1 MTFDFDQLFDRHHTG
16 STKWSRYPAD
26 VLPMWVADMDFAAPP
41 VIVQALQQ
49 RLLHPLLGYS
59 VAQDNL
65 RDAIVADLWN
75 KYAWQVKPQE
85 LIFLPGV
92 ESGFNMALKA
102 LVQAQQNVVVQVP
115 NYPPLRH
122 APGHWGLN
130 KVELQFEAQADG
142 TYATPLDALRES
154 LKGGGALLLS
164 NPHNPIGKVFA
175 REELQAVADIC
186 AAQDAWIISD
196 EIHAELCFDGRVHIP
211 TASLSPEISKRTI
224 TLMSASKAYNIAGLK
239 TSFMII
245 QDAALRERVNHA
257 RCGMVDSVNPLGM
270 EATRV
275 AYSEAGRLARG
286 IENLPAGQPRL
297 AGERRTHAVAGRDH
311 QCAAGHV
318 SGVARL
324 HRAGPAG
331 SAAVLPRTGQGRP
344 ECRARFWR
352 PASAVR
358 ALELRLPEGDAGR
371 RDCADGAG
379 AGQPQRLRTLG
390 PCGSWLASDDG
401 LTCNIDVVCGTAI
414 AGKPAPTVVPFSL
427 SIQRKSD
434 RTQGKAT
441 GSTRNTGLEI
451 RRPCDD

>member
-1 MTFDFDQLFDRHHTG
+1 MAGRTIPAFTRPRMTFDFDQVFDRHNTG

-41 VIVQALQQ
+41 VVIDALQQ

-65 RDAIVADLWN
+65 REAIVADLWS
-75 KYAWQVKPQE
+75 KFAWQVKPQE

-102 LVQAQQNVVVQVP
+102 LVQPQQNVVVQVP

-130 KVELQFEAQADG
+130 KVELEFVAQADG
-142 TYATPLDALRES
+142 TYLTPLEGLRES
-154 LKGGGALLLS
+154 LIGGGALLLS
-164 NPHNPIGKVFA
+164 NPHNPIGKVFG

-186 AAQDAWIISD
+186 VARDAWIISD

-211 TASLSPEISKRTI
+211 TASLSPEIARRTI

-275 AYSEAGRLARG
+275 AYSEAGPWLA
-286 IENLPAGQPRL
+286 ELKTYLQAN
-297 AGERRTHAVAGRDH
+297 RDWL
-311 QCAAGHV
+311 V
-318 SGVARL
+318 D
-324 HRAGPAG
+324 
-331 SAAVLPRTGQGRP
+331 
-344 ECRARFWR
+344 
-352 PASAVR
+352 AVR
-358 ALELRLPEGDAGR
+358 RRLPGVTLNVPQGTYLAWLDCSALDLANPQQFFLEQAKVGLSAGLDFGDQHQQFVRLNFGCPRSMLEDGIAR
-371 RDCADGAG
+371 MERALAD
-379 AGQPQRLRTLG
+379 
-390 PCGSWLASDDG
+390 
-401 LTCNIDVVCGTAI
+401 
-414 AGKPAPTVVPFSL
+414 
-427 SIQRKSD
+427 
-434 RTQGKAT
+434 
-441 GSTRNTGLEI
+441 RNT
-451 RRPCDD
+451 

>member
-41 VIVQALQQ
+41 VIIEALQQ

-65 RDAIVADLWN
+65 REAIVADLWN
-75 KYAWQVKPQE
+75 KYAWRVKPQE

-102 LVQAQQNVVVQVP
+102 LVQAQQNVVVQTP

-130 KVELQFEAQADG
+130 KVELEFDAQADG
-142 TYATPLDALRES
+142 TYATPLESLRES
-154 LKGGGALLLS
+154 LEGGGALLLS
-164 NPHNPIGKVFA
+164 NPHNPIGKVFDRA
-175 REELQAVADIC
+175 ELQAVADIC
-186 AAQDAWIISD
+186 AAQNAWIISD

-275 AYSEAGRLARG
+275 AYSEAGPWLA
-286 IENLPAGQPRL
+286 EMKTYLQAN
-297 AGERRTHAVAGRDH
+297 RDWL
-311 QCAAGHV
+311 V
-318 SGVARL
+318 D
-324 HRAGPAG
+324 
-331 SAAVLPRTGQGRP
+331 
-344 ECRARFWR
+344 
-352 PASAVR
+352 AVR
-358 ALELRLPEGDAGR
+358 TRLPGVTINVPQGTYLAWLDCTALDLRDPQRFFLEQGKVGLSAGLDFGDAH
-371 RDCADGAG
+371 
-379 AGQPQRLRTLG
+379 QQFVRLNFGCPRALLEEG
-390 PCGSWLASDDG
+390 
-401 LTCNIDVVCGTAI
+401 I
-414 AGKPAPTVVPFSL
+414 ARMERAL
-427 SIQRKSD
+427 SN
-434 RTQGKAT
+434 
-441 GSTRNTGLEI
+441 RNL
-451 RRPCDD
+451 

>member
-41 VIVQALQQ
+41 VIVEALQQ

-65 RDAIVADLWN
+65 REAIVADLWN
-75 KYAWQVKPQE
+75 KYSWQVKPQE

-130 KVELQFEAQADG
+130 KVELEFNAQADG

-275 AYSEAGRLARG
+275 AYSEAAPWLAELKTYLQANRDWLVGAVRTRLPGVTINVPQGTYLAWLDCTALD
-286 IENLPAGQPRL
+286 LPDPQRFFLEQGKVGLSAGLDFGDRHQQFVRLNFGCPRAL
-297 AGERRTHAVAGRDH
+297 LEE
-311 QCAAGHV
+311 
-318 SGVARL
+318 GVARM
-324 HRAGPAG
+324 
-331 SAAVLPRTGQGRP
+331 
-344 ECRARFWR
+344 E
-352 PASAVR
+352 R
-358 ALELRLPEGDAGR
+358 ALA
-371 RDCADGAG
+371 
-379 AGQPQRLRTLG
+379 
-390 PCGSWLASDDG
+390 
-401 LTCNIDVVCGTAI
+401 N
-414 AGKPAPTVVPFSL
+414 
-427 SIQRKSD
+427 
-434 RTQGKAT
+434 
-441 GSTRNTGLEI
+441 RNL
-451 RRPCDD
+451 

>member
-41 VIVQALQQ
+41 VIIEALQQ

-65 RDAIVADLWN
+65 REAIVADLWN
-75 KYAWQVKPQE
+75 KYAWRVKTQE

-102 LVQAQQNVVVQVP
+102 LVQAQQNVVVQTP

-130 KVELQFEAQADG
+130 RVELEFDAQADG
-142 TYATPLDALRES
+142 TYATPLESLREA
-154 LKGGGALLLS
+154 LEGGGALLLS
-164 NPHNPIGKVFA
+164 NPHNPIGKVFDRA
-175 REELQAVADIC
+175 ELQAVADIC
-186 AAQDAWIISD
+186 AAQNAWIISD

-245 QDAALRERVNHA
+245 QDATLRERVNHA

-275 AYSEAGRLARG
+275 AYSEAGPWLA
-286 IENLPAGQPRL
+286 EMKTYLQAN
-297 AGERRTHAVAGRDH
+297 RDWL
-311 QCAAGHV
+311 V
-318 SGVARL
+318 D
-324 HRAGPAG
+324 
-331 SAAVLPRTGQGRP
+331 
-344 ECRARFWR
+344 
-352 PASAVR
+352 AVR
-358 ALELRLPEGDAGR
+358 TRLPGVTINVPQGTYLAWLDCTALDLPDPQRFFLQQGKVGLSAGLDFGDAH
-371 RDCADGAG
+371 
-379 AGQPQRLRTLG
+379 QQFVRLNFGCPRALLEEG
-390 PCGSWLASDDG
+390 IARMERA
-401 LTCNIDVVCGTAI
+401 LTN
-414 AGKPAPTVVPFSL
+414 
-427 SIQRKSD
+427 
-434 RTQGKAT
+434 
-441 GSTRNTGLEI
+441 RNL
-451 RRPCDD
+451 

>member
-1 MTFDFDQLFDRHHTG
+1 MTFDFDQVFDRHNTG

-41 VIVQALQQ
+41 VVIEALQQ

-65 RDAIVADLWN
+65 REAIVADLWS
-75 KYAWQVKPQE
+75 KFAWQVKPQE

-102 LVQAQQNVVVQVP
+102 LVQPQQNVVVQVP

-130 KVELQFEAQADG
+130 KVELKFVAQADG
-142 TYATPLDALRES
+142 TYLTPLEGLRES
-154 LKGGGALLLS
+154 LIGGGALLLS
-164 NPHNPIGKVFA
+164 NPHNPIGKVFG

-186 AAQDAWIISD
+186 VARDAWIISD

-211 TASLSPEISKRTI
+211 TASLSPEIARRTI

-275 AYSEAGRLARG
+275 AYSEAGPWLA
-286 IENLPAGQPRL
+286 ELKTYLQAN
-297 AGERRTHAVAGRDH
+297 RDWL
-311 QCAAGHV
+311 V
-318 SGVARL
+318 D
-324 HRAGPAG
+324 
-331 SAAVLPRTGQGRP
+331 
-344 ECRARFWR
+344 
-352 PASAVR
+352 AVR
-358 ALELRLPEGDAGR
+358 RRLPGVTLNVPQGTYLAWLDCSALDLANPQQFFLEQAKVGLSAGLDFGDQHQQFVRLNFGCPRSMLEDGIAR
-371 RDCADGAG
+371 MERALAD
-379 AGQPQRLRTLG
+379 
-390 PCGSWLASDDG
+390 
-401 LTCNIDVVCGTAI
+401 
-414 AGKPAPTVVPFSL
+414 
-427 SIQRKSD
+427 
-434 RTQGKAT
+434 
-441 GSTRNTGLEI
+441 RNT
-451 RRPCDD
+451 

>member
-41 VIVQALQQ
+41 VIVEALQQ

-65 RDAIVADLWN
+65 REAIVADLWH
-75 KYAWQVKPQE
+75 KYSWQVKPQE

-130 KVELQFEAQADG
+130 KVELEFNAQADG
-142 TYATPLDALRES
+142 TYATPLDALREP

-275 AYSEAGRLARG
+275 AYSEAGPWLAELK
-286 IENLPAGQPRL
+286 IYLQAN
-297 AGERRTHAVAGRDH
+297 RDWL
-311 QCAAGHV
+311 V
-318 SGVARL
+318 D
-324 HRAGPAG
+324 
-331 SAAVLPRTGQGRP
+331 
-344 ECRARFWR
+344 
-352 PASAVR
+352 AVR
-358 ALELRLPEGDAGR
+358 TRLPGVTINVPQGTYLAWL
-371 RDCADGAG
+371 DCTALDLPD
-379 AGQPQRLRTLG
+379 PQRFFLEQGKVGLSAGLDFGDRHQQFVRLNFG
-390 PCGSWLASDDG
+390 CPRALLEEGIARMERALAS
-401 LTCNIDVVCGTAI
+401 
-414 AGKPAPTVVPFSL
+414 
-427 SIQRKSD
+427 
-434 RTQGKAT
+434 
-441 GSTRNTGLEI
+441 RNA
-451 RRPCDD
+451 

>member
-16 STKWSRYPAD
+16 STKWSRYPTD

-65 RDAIVADLWN
+65 RAAIVADLWN

-130 KVELQFEAQADG
+130 KVELEFNAEADG
-142 TYATPLDALRES
+142 TYATPLESLRES
-154 LKGGGALLLS
+154 LEGGGALLLS
-164 NPHNPIGKVFA
+164 NPHNPIGKVFD

-275 AYSEAGRLARG
+275 AYSEAAPWLA
-286 IENLPAGQPRL
+286 ELKTYLQAN
-297 AGERRTHAVAGRDH
+297 RDWL
-311 QCAAGHV
+311 V
-318 SGVARL
+318 N
-324 HRAGPAG
+324 
-331 SAAVLPRTGQGRP
+331 
-344 ECRARFWR
+344 
-352 PASAVR
+352 AVR
-358 ALELRLPEGDAGR
+358 TRLPGVTINVPQGTYLAWL
-371 RDCADGAG
+371 DCTALDLPD
-379 AGQPQRLRTLG
+379 PQRFFLE
-390 PCGSWLASDDG
+390 
-401 LTCNIDVVCGTAI
+401 
-414 AGKPAPTVVPFSL
+414 
-427 SIQRKSD
+427 
-434 RTQGKAT
+434 QGKVGLSA
-441 GSTRNTGLEI
+441 GLDFGDRHQQFVRLNFGCPRALLEEGIARMERALANRNL
-451 RRPCDD
+451 

>member
-41 VIVQALQQ
+41 VIVEALQQ

-65 RDAIVADLWN
+65 RQAIVTDLWN

-130 KVELQFEAQADG
+130 KVELEFNAQADG

-164 NPHNPIGKVFA
+164 NPHNPIGKVFD

-275 AYSEAGRLARG
+275 AYSEAAPWLA
-286 IENLPAGQPRL
+286 ELKTYLQAN
-297 AGERRTHAVAGRDH
+297 RDWL
-311 QCAAGHV
+311 V
-318 SGVARL
+318 D
-324 HRAGPAG
+324 
-331 SAAVLPRTGQGRP
+331 
-344 ECRARFWR
+344 
-352 PASAVR
+352 AVR
-358 ALELRLPEGDAGR
+358 TRLPGVSINEPQGTYLAW
-371 RDCADGAG
+371 RDCSALDLPD
-379 AGQPQRLRTLG
+379 PQRFFLE
-390 PCGSWLASDDG
+390 
-401 LTCNIDVVCGTAI
+401 
-414 AGKPAPTVVPFSL
+414 
-427 SIQRKSD
+427 
-434 RTQGKAT
+434 QGKVGLSA
-441 GSTRNTGLEI
+441 GLDFSDQHQQFVRLNFGCPRALLEDGIARMERALANRNL
-451 RRPCDD
+451 

>member
-142 TYATPLDALRES
+142 TYATPLESLRES

-164 NPHNPIGKVFA
+164 NPHNPLGKVFA

-275 AYSEAGRLARG
+275 AYSEAAPWLAELK
-286 IENLPAGQPRL
+286 IYLQAN
-297 AGERRTHAVAGRDH
+297 RDWL
-311 QCAAGHV
+311 V
-318 SGVARL
+318 N
-324 HRAGPAG
+324 
-331 SAAVLPRTGQGRP
+331 
-344 ECRARFWR
+344 
-352 PASAVR
+352 AVR
-358 ALELRLPEGDAGR
+358 TRLPGVTINVPQGTYLAWL
-371 RDCADGAG
+371 DCTALDLPD
-379 AGQPQRLRTLG
+379 PQRFFLEQGKVGLSAGLDFGDQHQQFVRLNFG
-390 PCGSWLASDDG
+390 CPRALLEEGIARMERALAS
-401 LTCNIDVVCGTAI
+401 
-414 AGKPAPTVVPFSL
+414 
-427 SIQRKSD
+427 RK
-434 RTQGKAT
+434 R
-441 GSTRNTGLEI
+441 
-451 RRPCDD
+451 

>member
-41 VIVQALQQ
+41 VIVEALQQ

-65 RDAIVADLWN
+65 REAIVADLWH
-75 KYAWQVKPQE
+75 KYSWQVKPQE

-175 REELQAVADIC
+175 RDELQAVADIC
-186 AAQDAWIISD
+186 EAQDAWIISD

-275 AYSEAGRLARG
+275 AYSEAAPWLAELKTYLQANRDWLVGAVRTRLPGVTINVPQGTYLAWLDCTALD
-286 IENLPAGQPRL
+286 LPDPQRFFLEQGKVGLSAGLDFGDRHQQFVRLNFGCPRAL
-297 AGERRTHAVAGRDH
+297 LEE
-311 QCAAGHV
+311 
-318 SGVARL
+318 GVARM
-324 HRAGPAG
+324 
-331 SAAVLPRTGQGRP
+331 
-344 ECRARFWR
+344 E
-352 PASAVR
+352 R
-358 ALELRLPEGDAGR
+358 ALA
-371 RDCADGAG
+371 
-379 AGQPQRLRTLG
+379 
-390 PCGSWLASDDG
+390 
-401 LTCNIDVVCGTAI
+401 N
-414 AGKPAPTVVPFSL
+414 
-427 SIQRKSD
+427 
-434 RTQGKAT
+434 
-441 GSTRNTGLEI
+441 RNL
-451 RRPCDD
+451 

>member
-41 VIVQALQQ
+41 VIIEALQQ

-65 RDAIVADLWN
+65 REAIVADLWN
-75 KYAWQVKPQE
+75 KYSWQVKPQE

-275 AYSEAGRLARG
+275 AYSEAAPWLA
-286 IENLPAGQPRL
+286 ELKTYLQAN
-297 AGERRTHAVAGRDH
+297 RDWL
-311 QCAAGHV
+311 V
-318 SGVARL
+318 N
-324 HRAGPAG
+324 
-331 SAAVLPRTGQGRP
+331 
-344 ECRARFWR
+344 
-352 PASAVR
+352 AVR
-358 ALELRLPEGDAGR
+358 TRLPGVSINVPQGTYLAWLDCTALDLPDPQRFFLEQGKVGLSAGLDFGDAH
-371 RDCADGAG
+371 
-379 AGQPQRLRTLG
+379 QQFVRLNFGCPRALLEEG
-390 PCGSWLASDDG
+390 IARMERALA
-401 LTCNIDVVCGTAI
+401 N
-414 AGKPAPTVVPFSL
+414 
-427 SIQRKSD
+427 
-434 RTQGKAT
+434 
-441 GSTRNTGLEI
+441 RNL
-451 RRPCDD
+451 

>member
-41 VIVQALQQ
+41 VIVEALQQ

-65 RDAIVADLWN
+65 REAIVADLWN
-75 KYAWQVKPQE
+75 KYSWQVKPQE

-130 KVELQFEAQADG
+130 KVELEFNAQADG

-164 NPHNPIGKVFA
+164 NPHNPLGKVFD

-211 TASLSPEISKRTI
+211 TASLSPEISKHTI

-275 AYSEAGRLARG
+275 AYSEAGPWLAELK
-286 IENLPAGQPRL
+286 IYLQAN
-297 AGERRTHAVAGRDH
+297 RDWL
-311 QCAAGHV
+311 V
-318 SGVARL
+318 D
-324 HRAGPAG
+324 
-331 SAAVLPRTGQGRP
+331 
-344 ECRARFWR
+344 
-352 PASAVR
+352 AVR
-358 ALELRLPEGDAGR
+358 TRLPGVTINVPQGTYLAWL
-371 RDCADGAG
+371 DCTALDLPD
-379 AGQPQRLRTLG
+379 PQRFFLEQGKVGLSAGLDFGDRHQQFVRLNFG
-390 PCGSWLASDDG
+390 CPRALLEEGIARMERALAS
-401 LTCNIDVVCGTAI
+401 
-414 AGKPAPTVVPFSL
+414 
-427 SIQRKSD
+427 
-434 RTQGKAT
+434 
-441 GSTRNTGLEI
+441 RNT
-451 RRPCDD
+451 

>member
-1 MTFDFDQLFDRHHTG
+1 MTFDFDQQFDRHQTG

-41 VIVQALQQ
+41 VVIEALQQ

-65 RDAIVADLWN
+65 REAIVADLWN
-75 KYAWQVKPQE
+75 KYAWRVKPQE

-130 KVELQFEAQADG
+130 KVELEFNAQADG
-142 TYATPLDALRES
+142 TYATPLDVLRES
-154 LKGGGALLLS
+154 LIGGGALLLS
-164 NPHNPIGKVFA
+164 NPHNPIGKVFD
-175 REELQAVADIC
+175 REELQAIADIC

-275 AYSEAGRLARG
+275 AYSEAAPWLA
-286 IENLPAGQPRL
+286 ELKTYLQAN
-297 AGERRTHAVAGRDH
+297 RDWL
-311 QCAAGHV
+311 V
-318 SGVARL
+318 D
-324 HRAGPAG
+324 
-331 SAAVLPRTGQGRP
+331 
-344 ECRARFWR
+344 
-352 PASAVR
+352 AVR
-358 ALELRLPEGDAGR
+358 TRLPGVTINVPQGTYLAWL
-371 RDCADGAG
+371 DCTALDLPD
-379 AGQPQRLRTLG
+379 PQRFFLE
-390 PCGSWLASDDG
+390 
-401 LTCNIDVVCGTAI
+401 
-414 AGKPAPTVVPFSL
+414 
-427 SIQRKSD
+427 
-434 RTQGKAT
+434 QGKVGLSA
-441 GSTRNTGLEI
+441 GLDFGDQHQQFVRLNFGCPRALLEEGIARMERALINRNI
-451 RRPCDD
+451 

>member
-1 MTFDFDQLFDRHHTG
+1 MTFDFDQLFDRHNTG
-16 STKWSRYPAD
+16 STKWSRYSAE

-41 VIVQALQQ
+41 VVIEALQQ
-49 RLLHPLLGYS
+49 RLLHPLVGYS

-65 RDAIVADLWN
+65 REAIVADLWN
-75 KYAWQVKPQE
+75 KFSWKVKPQE

-102 LVQAQQNVVVQVP
+102 LVQPQQNVVVQVP

-130 KVELQFEAQADG
+130 KVELEFVAQADG
-142 TYATPLDALRES
+142 TYLTPLDVLRES
-154 LKGGGALLLS
+154 LNGGGALLLS
-164 NPHNPIGKVFA
+164 NPHNPIGKVFG

-211 TASLSPEISKRTI
+211 TASLSPEIAKRTI

-275 AYSEAGRLARG
+275 AYSEGGPWLTELKTYLQA
-286 IENLPAGQPRL
+286 N
-297 AGERRTHAVAGRDH
+297 RDWL
-311 QCAAGHV
+311 V
-318 SGVARL
+318 D
-324 HRAGPAG
+324 
-331 SAAVLPRTGQGRP
+331 
-344 ECRARFWR
+344 
-352 PASAVR
+352 AVR
-358 ALELRLPEGDAGR
+358 SRLPGVTINVPQGTYLAWLDCSALDLDNPQQFFLEQAKVGLSPGLDFGDQHQQFVRLNFGCPRSLLEEGIAR
-371 RDCADGAG
+371 MERA
-379 AGQPQRLRTLG
+379 
-390 PCGSWLASDDG
+390 
-401 LTCNIDVVCGTAI
+401 LTHRNI
-414 AGKPAPTVVPFSL
+414 
-427 SIQRKSD
+427 
-434 RTQGKAT
+434 
-441 GSTRNTGLEI
+441 
-451 RRPCDD
+451 

>member
-41 VIVQALQQ
+41 VIIEALQQ

-59 VAQDNL
+59 LAQDNL
-65 RDAIVADLWN
+65 REAIVTDLWN
-75 KYAWQVKPQE
+75 KYAWRVKPQE

-130 KVELQFEAQADG
+130 KIELEFNAQADG
-142 TYATPLDALRES
+142 TYATPLDVLRES
-154 LKGGGALLLS
+154 LIGGGALLLS
-164 NPHNPIGKVFA
+164 NPHNPIGKVFD
-175 REELQAVADIC
+175 REELQAIADIC

-275 AYSEAGRLARG
+275 AYSEAGPWLAELKTYLQG
-286 IENLPAGQPRL
+286 N
-297 AGERRTHAVAGRDH
+297 RDWL
-311 QCAAGHV
+311 V
-318 SGVARL
+318 D
-324 HRAGPAG
+324 
-331 SAAVLPRTGQGRP
+331 
-344 ECRARFWR
+344 
-352 PASAVR
+352 AVR
-358 ALELRLPEGDAGR
+358 TRLPGVSINVPQGTYLAWL
-371 RDCADGAG
+371 DCTALDLPD
-379 AGQPQRLRTLG
+379 PQRFFLE
-390 PCGSWLASDDG
+390 
-401 LTCNIDVVCGTAI
+401 
-414 AGKPAPTVVPFSL
+414 
-427 SIQRKSD
+427 
-434 RTQGKAT
+434 QGKVGLSAGLDFGDQHQQFVRLNFGCPRVLLEEGIARMDRALT
-441 GSTRNTGLEI
+441 DRNI
-451 RRPCDD
+451 

>member
-41 VIVQALQQ
+41 VIVEALQQ

-65 RDAIVADLWN
+65 RAAIVADLWN

-142 TYATPLDALRES
+142 TYATPLESLRES

-164 NPHNPIGKVFA
+164 NPHNPLGKVFA

-275 AYSEAGRLARG
+275 AYSEAGPWLAELK
-286 IENLPAGQPRL
+286 IYLQAN
-297 AGERRTHAVAGRDH
+297 RDWL
-311 QCAAGHV
+311 V
-318 SGVARL
+318 D
-324 HRAGPAG
+324 
-331 SAAVLPRTGQGRP
+331 
-344 ECRARFWR
+344 
-352 PASAVR
+352 AVR
-358 ALELRLPEGDAGR
+358 TRLPGVTINVPQGTYLAWL
-371 RDCADGAG
+371 DCTALDLPD
-379 AGQPQRLRTLG
+379 PQRFFLEQGKVGLSAGLDFGDRHQQFVRLNFG
-390 PCGSWLASDDG
+390 CPRALLEEGIARMERALAS
-401 LTCNIDVVCGTAI
+401 
-414 AGKPAPTVVPFSL
+414 
-427 SIQRKSD
+427 RK
-434 RTQGKAT
+434 R
-441 GSTRNTGLEI
+441 
-451 RRPCDD
+451 

>member
-41 VIVQALQQ
+41 VVIEALQQ

-65 RDAIVADLWN
+65 REAIVADLWN

-102 LVQAQQNVVVQVP
+102 LVQAPQNVVVQVP

-130 KVELQFEAQADG
+130 KVELQFLAQADG
-142 TYATPLDALRES
+142 TYATPLDVLRES
-154 LKGGGALLLS
+154 LNGGGALLLS
-164 NPHNPIGKVFA
+164 NPHNPIGKVFG

-186 AAQDAWIISD
+186 VAQDAWIISD

-211 TASLSPEISKRTI
+211 TASLSPEIARRTI

-275 AYSEAGRLARG
+275 AYSEAGPWLAALKTYLQANRDWLVDAVRSRLPGVTLNAPQGTYLAWLDCSALDLSNPQQFFLEQAKVGLSPGVDFADQSQQFVRLNFGCPRALLEEG
-286 IENLPAGQPRL
+286 ITRMERAL
-297 AGERRTHAVAGRDH
+297 A
-311 QCAAGHV
+311 Q
-318 SGVARL
+318 
-324 HRAGPAG
+324 
-331 SAAVLPRTGQGRP
+331 
-344 ECRARFWR
+344 RAR
-352 PASAVR
+352 
-358 ALELRLPEGDAGR
+358 
-371 RDCADGAG
+371 
-379 AGQPQRLRTLG
+379 
-390 PCGSWLASDDG
+390 
-401 LTCNIDVVCGTAI
+401 
-414 AGKPAPTVVPFSL
+414 
-427 SIQRKSD
+427 
-434 RTQGKAT
+434 
-441 GSTRNTGLEI
+441 
-451 RRPCDD
+451 